1 MILSNSN
8 IYNLVKGIVR
18 KESRGGV
25 FTPDDF
31 NLRFPVLVRERYDYK
46 KEQMERTSDITED
59 MEHYLASVVPVYNG
73 SGEYTKPANFEKH
86 LGAMTVY
93 GGVYRPLDL
102 ITRMEYT
109 QLNSLTQPTLRNPVM
124 YYEDGKYYVKP
135 PTSQGVQVHYMVS
148 PTEPFL
154 DYYYDSNRN
163 VVFMEVGDEVAEG
176 SVTLKSGSVF
186 TKGDYTS
193 ETVGVYTSE
202 TVECDLS
209 DSDKIAVM
217 YLLLKQY
224 GVSLP
229 DEMLL
234 QYGMNEQI
242 KSER

>member
-1 MILSNSN
+1 MMLSNEN
-8 IYNLVKGIVR
+8 IYSLVKAIIR

-46 KEQMERTSDITED
+46 KGEMERTSDITED
-59 MEHYLASVVPVYNG
+59 MEHYLASSTPVYN
-73 SGEYTKPANFEKH
+73 SGGTYTKPTNFEKH

-124 YYEDGKYYVKP
+124 YYENGVYHVKP
-135 PTSQGVQVHYMVS
+135 PTSQGVQIHYMVS
-148 PTEPFL
+148 PVEPFL

-163 VVFMEVGDEVAEG
+163 IVFLEVDYKVEIVAPAEYRDG
-176 SVTLKSGSVF
+176 TTG
-186 TKGDYTS
+186 TKIST
-193 ETVGVYTSE
+193 
-202 TVECDLS
+202 TVECDLA
-209 DSDKIAVM
+209 DSDKVAVM
-217 YLLLKQY
+217 YMLLKQY

-234 QYGMNEQI
+234 QYGMNEQL

>member
-1 MILSNSN
+1 MILSNEN
-8 IYNLVKGIVR
+8 IYSLVKAIIR

-46 KEQMERTSDITED
+46 KGEMERTSDITED
-59 MEHYLASVVPVYNG
+59 MEHYLASSTPVYN
-73 SGEYTKPANFEKH
+73 SGGTYTKPTNFEKH

-124 YYEDGKYYVKP
+124 YYENGVYHVKP
-135 PTSQGVQVHYMVS
+135 PTSQGVQIHYMVS
-148 PTEPFL
+148 PAEPFL

-163 VVFMEVGDEVAEG
+163 IVFMAVDATLAEG
-176 SVTLKSGSVF
+176 AGTLKTGSVF
-186 TKGDYTS
+186 TDG
-193 ETVGVYTSE
+193 EYTSE
-202 TVECDLS
+202 TVECDLA

-217 YLLLKQY
+217 YMLLKQY

-234 QYGMNEQI
+234 QYGMNEQL

>member
-1 MILSNSN
+1 MILSNEN
-8 IYNLVKGIVR
+8 IYNLVKAIIR

-46 KEQMERTSDITED
+46 KGEMERTSDITED
-59 MEHYLASVVPVYNG
+59 MEHYLASVTPVYAG
-73 SGEYTKPANFEKH
+73 SGQYAKPANFEKH
-86 LGAMTVY
+86 LGAMAVSN
-93 GGVYRPLDL
+93 GVYRHLDL

-124 YYEDGKYYVKP
+124 YYENGYCYVKP
-135 PTSQGVQVHYMVS
+135 PTSQGVQIHYMVS
-148 PTEPFL
+148 PVEPFL

-163 VVFMEVGDEVAEG
+163 IVFLAVDATVNIVAPALYRDG
-176 SVTLKSGSVF
+176 TTGNK
-186 TKGDYTS
+186 TS
-193 ETVGVYTSE
+193 TTI
-202 TVECDLS
+202 ECDLS

-217 YLLLKQY
+217 YMLLKQY

-234 QYGMNEQI
+234 QYGMNEQM
-242 KSER
+242 KAEQ